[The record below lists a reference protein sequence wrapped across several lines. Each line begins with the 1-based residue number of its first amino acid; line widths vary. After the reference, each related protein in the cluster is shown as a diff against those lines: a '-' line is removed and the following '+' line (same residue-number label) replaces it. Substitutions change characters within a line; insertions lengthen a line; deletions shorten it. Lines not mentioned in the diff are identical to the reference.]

1 VKGLVRLHAP
11 LTRNNHDRNAMA
23 LVKCVEC
30 NHQISTD
37 ADKCP
42 QCGAKQ
48 NKGGFRKT
56 LGWIIVVIIA
66 FSVIGRMRDESPK
79 DVKKPL
85 DPKAEQEKN
94 NRALRGL
101 IAKKELA
108 NIKETLNDPSS
119 LSVNWIGANEKGT
132 VVCFDY
138 RAKNGF
144 GGLVK
149 SYTVFVNGQPST
161 DAGVWN
167 SNCSNKKLYDVT
179 FVKEM

>member
-1 VKGLVRLHAP
+1 
-11 LTRNNHDRNAMA
+11 MA
-23 LVKCVEC
+23 LVKCKEC
-30 NHQISTD
+30 NNQISTD
-37 ADKCP
+37 ANKCP

-48 NKGGFRKT
+48 NKGEFRKT

-66 FSVIGRMRDESPK
+66 FGVAGRMLEDSPK
-79 DVKKPL
+79 DVKKPI
-85 DPKAEQEKN
+85 DQKAEQEKN

-108 NIKETLNDPSS
+108 NIKEALNDPSS

-132 VVCFDY
+132 VICFDY

-149 SYTVFVNGQPST
+149 NYTVFINGQPST

-167 SNCSNKKLYDVT
+167 SNCSNKKLYDIT